1 LADPVDPNNINP
13 IQIVMADLR
22 FQRNF
27 GIAAHIDAGKTTCT
41 ERILYYTGM
50 SHKIGEVHD
59 GAATTDWMEQ
69 EKERG
74 ITITSAAVTCFWNF
88 PTQQGLV
95 DADSKKYKFNIIDTP
110 GHVDFTVEVER
121 SMRVLDGLVALFSAV
136 DGVEPQSETV
146 WRQANRYNVPRLG
159 FVNKMDRAGA
169 DFLNV
174 VKQVRE
180 MLGAKSVPL
189 QLPIGAEDGFKG
201 IVDLVTMKG
210 IIWNDTTQGMTY
222 EEVPIPEDMK
232 EEVDY
237 WRGQLIEAVA
247 EYDDSLME
255 KFFDNPDTI
264 SETEIHEAIRK
275 ATIDMSIVPMLCG
288 SAFKNKGVQTMLD
301 CVVRYLPS
309 PVDIEAIKGINPDT
323 NEEITRKPDSKEPF
337 AALAFKIMTDP
348 FVGRLAFFRCY
359 SGKLEAGSY
368 VKNMRS
374 GKNER
379 ISRIMQMHANKQNP
393 IEFIEAGD
401 IGAAVGFKEIK
412 TGDTLCDEDHP
423 IVLENMFIPEPVI
436 SIAVEPKAQADV
448 DKMGLAI
455 SKLVE
460 EDPTLRV
467 KTDEDSGQTILSGM
481 GELHL
486 EIIVDRMKR
495 EFKVEINQG
504 APQVA
509 YKEAFQATI
518 EHRETLKKQTGG
530 RGKFADIIFEFGPAD
545 EEWMK
550 ENPGKQ
556 FQFVNDIFGG
566 SIPREFVPAIQ
577 KGFEQSMG
585 NGVLANYPVE
595 NMKVRVF
602 DGGFHAVD
610 SDSMSFELCAKSG
623 FREAA
628 RKAKPVLL
636 EPIMRVEVITP
647 EQYMGDVTGDLNR
660 RRGMLEG
667 MDSRAGAQVIK
678 AKVPLSEMFGYVT
691 QLRSLSSGRATST
704 MEFSHY
710 NPAPN
715 GIAEEVIAKVKGKLN
730 S

>member
-1 LADPVDPNNINP
+1 
-13 IQIVMADLR
+13 MADLK

-41 ERILYYTGM
+41 ERILYYTGV

-59 GAATTDWMEQ
+59 GATTTDWMEQ

-88 PTQQGLV
+88 PTNQGQPIN
-95 DADSKKYKFNIIDTP
+95 DTKKYKFNIIDTP

-189 QLPIGAEDGFKG
+189 QLPIGAEDQFKG
-201 IVDLVTMKG
+201 IVDLIQMKG
-210 IIWNDTTQGMTY
+210 IIWDDATQGMTY
-222 EEVPIPEDMK
+222 KEVPIPSDLR
-232 EEVDY
+232 EEAEY
-237 WRGQLIEAVA
+237 WRSQLIEAVA
-247 EYDDSLME
+247 EYDDKLME
-255 KFFDNPDTI
+255 KFFEDPASI
-264 SETEIHEAIRK
+264 TEDEVHSAVRR
-275 ATIDMSIVPMLCG
+275 ATIDMTIVPMLCG

-309 PVDIEAIKGINPDT
+309 PVDVEAIKGTDPDSG
-323 NEEITRKPDSKEPF
+323 EEISRKPDPKEPF
-337 AALAFKIMTDP
+337 SALAFKIMTDP

-359 SGKLEAGSY
+359 SGHLDAGSY

-393 IEFIEAGD
+393 VDFIEAGD

-412 TGDTLCDEDHP
+412 TGDTLCDEKHP

-436 SIAVEPKAQADV
+436 SLAIEPKAQADV
-448 DKMGLAI
+448 DKMGLAV
-455 SKLVE
+455 SKLIE

-467 KTDEDSGQTILSGM
+467 RTDEDTGQTILSGM

-486 EIIVDRMKR
+486 EIIVDRMRR
-495 EFKVEINQG
+495 EFKVEVNQG

-509 YKEAFQATI
+509 YKEAFSQTV
-518 EHRETLKKQTGG
+518 EHREVLKKQTGG
-530 RGKFADIIFEFGPAD
+530 RGKFADIIFEIGPAD
-545 EEWMK
+545 KEWLA
-550 ENPGKQ
+550 ENPGKH
-556 FQFVNDIFGG
+556 FQFINDIFGG
-566 SIPREFVPAIQ
+566 SIPREYVPAIQ
-577 KGFEQSMG
+577 KGFETSMV
-585 NGVLANYPVE
+585 NGVLANYPIE

-602 DGGFHAVD
+602 DGSYHDVD
-610 SDSMSFELCAKSG
+610 SDSMSFELCAKGG
-623 FREAA
+623 FREAGK
-628 RKAKPVLL
+628 KAKPVLL
-636 EPIMRVEVITP
+636 EPIMKMEVVTP
-647 EQYMGDVTGDLNR
+647 DQYMGDVTGDINR
-660 RRGMLEG
+660 RRGILEG
-667 MDSRAGAQVIK
+667 MDTKGNAQVIK

-710 NPAPN
+710 APAPS
-715 GIAEEVIAKVKGKLN
+715 GIAEEVIAKVKGKVN
-730 S
+730 A